1 MVYERKVMNNMDRNF
16 NVRIEVLGIGGRI
29 IFDKGEGGV
38 IFRRLNN
45 VLKRYVN
52 LVLVYKVYK

>member
-1 MVYERKVMNNMDRNF
+1 MNNMDRNF
-16 NVRIEVLGIGGRI
+16 NVRIEVLGFGGRI
-29 IFDKGEGGV
+29 ILDKGEGGV

>member
-16 NVRIEVLGIGGRI
+16 NVRIEVLGFGGRI

-38 IFRRLNN
+38 IFWRLNN

>member
-1 MVYERKVMNNMDRNF
+1 MNNMDRNF
-16 NVRIEVLGIGGRI
+16 NVRIEVLGFGGRI